1 MRQNGIGEV
10 ENYTDA
16 FLCIAYLLLVMTLVM
31 IWGVWGYV
39 VSLSVCAGLHWAIKR
54 LGLRRARME
63 AAWDAR
69 VAEALDRAY
78 RR

>member
-1 MRQNGIGEV
+1 MRKDGIGEV

-16 FLCIAYLLLVMTLVM
+16 FLCVAYLLLVMTLVM

-39 VSLSVCAGLHWAIKR
+39 FSLAVCATLHWGIKH
-54 LGLRRARME
+54 LGLRRARAE

-69 VAEALDRAY
+69 VNAALDRAY